1 MEGGHRVIARSLLQA
16 FQESGHSCEI
26 LTTPQNRFGR
36 QFSAYLATRLT
47 DVELTGNGERIDRLV
62 SLRFPSYLLK
72 HPQHICWLNHRM
84 REYYDLWPTWSSQL
98 STNGKFK
105 ENIRRRL
112 IHAADRYFLKKNVR
126 KLFAQSKN
134 IQKGLLQWGNIPSVV
149 LYPPPPQRN
158 YRTEEYGDFILSPSR
173 LTPLKRVPMLI
184 EALANTKNVR
194 TVIAGDGD
202 ERKRIE
208 ALIEK
213 HGLKER
219 VQMIGQVSDDRL
231 VELYSRCRAVYY
243 APSNED
249 FGLVTMEAFAC
260 AKPVITAT
268 DSGGP
273 TELVQ
278 DQINGFVVL
287 PDAAE
292 IARVITSLLDEP
304 PLAEKLGTAA
314 YDFAKTITWPETV
327 KRLLD

>member
-1 MEGGHRVIARSLLQA
+1 
-16 FQESGHSCEI
+16 
-26 LTTPQNRFGR
+26 
-36 QFSAYLATRLT
+36 
-47 DVELTGNGERIDRLV
+47 
-62 SLRFPSYLLK
+62 
-72 HPQHICWLNHRM
+72 M

-98 STNGKFK
+98 STSGKFK

-134 IQKGLLQWGNIPSVV
+134 IQKGLLRWGKIPSVV

-202 ERKRIE
+202 ECKRIE

-260 AKPVITAT
+260 AKPVITGT

-278 DQINGFVVL
+278 DQINGFVVS
-287 PDAAE
+287 PDAAA
-292 IARVITSLLDEP
+292 IARVITSLFEEP